1 VIKSFLRLPSKILG
15 NQLHLDYAIR
25 RVYEEILLRSPA
37 HSEVKGWRHYLKT
50 FGIVAFIKQVQSSE
64 EGSALRAK
72 IESQKVLFMHI
83 PRTAGSSFRG
93 FFEKFTDIVYTTHA
107 KQNPCPVEK
116 ACLING
122 HFGFSF
128 MNHTTYDHSFTI
140 LRDPIE
146 RIISLYRYSQSE
158 RSGWE
163 SVRNSQSPVF
173 CKWLSSDN
181 PYIHSQIDSYYVRAI
196 TDDIVEPL
204 ENRIAESV
212 KLAIERY
219 SAFSAVGDQS
229 DLKPLCLKVSSLLDI
244 PVIYLPVGNDSC
256 FLNRSTAN
264 YPSRPKLTPEIQDRL
279 GQLTRLD
286 YEIYNRFRAK

>member
-1 VIKSFLRLPSKILG
+1 MFRSFLRLPSKILG
-15 NQLHLDYAIR
+15 DQLHLDYAIR
-25 RVYEEILLRSPA
+25 RVYEEILLRSPT
-37 HSEVKGWRHYLKT
+37 HSEVKGWRYYLKT
-50 FGIVAFIKQVQSSE
+50 FGIVAFVKQVQSSE

-72 IESQKVLFMHI
+72 IESQKILFMHI

-93 FFEKFTDIVYTTHA
+93 FFEKFTDILYTSHA
-107 KQNPCPVEK
+107 KQNPCPAEK
-116 ACLING
+116 ACLISG

-128 MNHTTYDHSFTI
+128 MSHTTYDHSFTI

-146 RIISLYRYSQSE
+146 RIISLYRYSRLEKSD
-158 RSGWE
+158 WE
-163 SVRNSQSPVF
+163 SVRESQSSVF
-173 CKWLSSDN
+173 SEWLSSDN
-181 PYIHSQIDSYYVRAI
+181 PDVRAQIDSFYVRVI
-196 TDDIVEPL
+196 TDDIIEPF

-229 DLKPLCLKVSSLLDI
+229 ALKPLCLKVSSLLDI
-244 PVIYLPVGNDSC
+244 PVFYLSFGNDSRS
-256 FLNRSTAN
+256 LSRSTTN
-264 YPSRPKLTPEIQDRL
+264 YPPRPKLTPEIQRRL

>member
-1 VIKSFLRLPSKILG
+1 MFSSLLEVPKKILEDRLFA
-15 NQLHLDYAIR
+15 NYLIR
-25 RVYEEILLRSPA
+25 SVYKERLLRSPA

-50 FGIVAFIKQVQSSE
+50 FGIVAFVKQVQSSE

-93 FFEKFTDIVYTTHA
+93 FFEKFTDIVYTSHA
-107 KQNPCPVEK
+107 KQNPCPAEK

-146 RIISLYRYSQSE
+146 RIISLYRYSHSE
-158 RSGWE
+158 RSDWE
-163 SVRNSQSPVF
+163 SVRKSQSSVF
-173 CKWLSSDN
+173 SEWLSSDN
-181 PYIHSQIDSYYVRAI
+181 PDVRAQIDSFYVRVI
-196 TDDIVEPL
+196 TDDIVEPF

-229 DLKPLCLKVSSLLDI
+229 ALKPLCLKVSSLLDI
-244 PVIYLPVGNDSC
+244 PVFYLSIGNDSRS
-256 FLNRSTAN
+256 FSRSTTK
-264 YPSRPKLTPEIQDRL
+264 YPPRPKLTPEIQRRL

-286 YEIYNRFRAK
+286 YEIYNQFRAK